1 MPNGKKTLT
10 ERMTVIETKFETVI
24 EPMAHK
30 IDMMHEAFPE
40 ISRKVKEHHTM
51 YNALK
56 EARCPNINVMPE
68 ERPKDG
74 NGGYLERRT
83 KKPLLKQFKEMP
95 LPKKIS
101 TLAVII
107 PLLVVYWEWIFEKLH
122 VLLNWIEHL
131 PQ

>member
-30 IDMMHEAFPE
+30 IDLMHENFPE

-56 EARCPNINVMPE
+56 EARCPHNIIPE

-83 KKPLLKQFKEMP
+83 KKSLLKQFKEMP
-95 LPKKIS
+95 LFKKIS
-101 TLAVII
+101 TLAVVI

-122 VLLNWIEHL
+122 ILLNWIEYL